1 MIIKKILITGGNGFV
16 GRNIKSALGKYYNI
30 FSPSKKRLNLLN
42 QKKINLYLRKIKP
55 DLIIHS
61 AGLVGGILL
70 NVNNQKEFLMQN
82 YEMGKNIVVSANKNK
97 IKNFLNISS
106 SCIYPKN
113 LMRPITEDDLLNGP
127 LEPTNEGYALA
138 KLSILKLCLYF
149 NKENEF
155 NYKSIIPCN
164 LFGPEDNFK
173 LKSSHLLA
181 AIINKTHKAKI
192 KKKEFVKIWGTGK
205 PKREFMFINDFVDA
219 LFLIIKNFTKLPTII
234 NVGTGKD
241 YTIKK
246 YYEMV
251 AKEIEF
257 KGKFEYDLSK
267 PNGIKRKLLDISK
280 LNKLGFAP
288 KHSIQDGIKKTY
300 EFYIKNKT

>member
-1 MIIKKILITGGNGFV
+1 VIKKILITGGNGFV
-16 GRNIKSALGKYYNI
+16 GRNIRSALDKYYNI
-30 FSPSKKRLNLLN
+30 FSPTKKNLNLLD

-61 AGLVGGILL
+61 AGLVGGILK
-70 NVNNQKEFLMQN
+70 NVNNQKEFLIQN
-82 YEMGKNIVVSANKNK
+82 YEMGKNLVISASKNK

-113 LMRPITEDDLLNGP
+113 LARQITEDDLLNGP

-138 KLSILKLCLYF
+138 KLSILKLCLYL
-149 NKENEF
+149 NKVNKF

-164 LFGPEDNFK
+164 LYGPEDNFK
-173 LKSSHLLA
+173 LNSAHLLA

-192 KKKEFVKIWGTGK
+192 KKKKVIKIWGNGK

-219 LFLIIKNFTKLPTII
+219 LILIIKNFANLPPLI

-241 YTIKK
+241 YTVRK
-246 YYEMV
+246 YYKIV

-267 PNGIKRKLLDISK
+267 PNGMKRKLMDISK
-280 LNKLGFAP
+280 LNKLGFVP

-300 EFYIKNKT
+300 EFYKKK